1 MEIKNLS
8 EEEKNEMGQNGN
20 DYVLANH
27 TYHGLAE
34 KFLNALR

>member
-1 MEIKNLS
+1 MKIKNLS
-8 EEEKNEMGQNGN
+8 EEEKSRMGQNGRE
-20 DYVLANH
+20 YVLINH